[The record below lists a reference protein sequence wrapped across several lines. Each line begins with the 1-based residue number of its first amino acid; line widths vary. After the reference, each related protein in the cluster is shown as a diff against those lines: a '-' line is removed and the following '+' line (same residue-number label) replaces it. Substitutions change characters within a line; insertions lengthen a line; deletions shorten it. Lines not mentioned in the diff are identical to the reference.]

1 MASAQQVPLE
11 YRRKLLAALFTGV
24 ERHTC
29 HEWQAHNHYLRTAV
43 MASPGE
49 SAAVVH
55 CCLMA
60 PFHPLFHPPP
70 RGASGG
76 VRSLKP
82 VVGRGPRDQSGG
94 AKWCREA
101 REVLPRPTP
110 LRFERANGREA
121 GRGWI
126 AAFTTEKR
134 PETVFRGC
142 SEVCF
147 LCRSQSSHWSLFQK
161 KRGVVTLKNSP
172 P

>member
-1 MASAQQVPLE
+1 MTVSDAAKANDRFSSYATSGLPSIRVLNRNACVAARP
-11 YRRKLLAALFTGV
+11 RAATRKRSTRCTTRADT
-24 ERHTC
+24 
-29 HEWQAHNHYLRTAV
+29 
-43 MASPGE
+43 S
-49 SAAVVH
+49 
-55 CCLMA
+55 
-60 PFHPLFHPPP
+60 FHPLFHAPL

-94 AKWCREA
+94 EKWCREA
-101 REVLPRPTP
+101 REALPHPAP

-126 AAFTTEKR
+126 AAFTTEF
-134 PETVFRGC
+134 PSETIFRGG

-147 LCRSQSSHWSLFQK
+147 FCRHTVECLSLFQK